1 MSTEKLSHTK
11 SSSLSTGRGTFSGR
25 TASAWLGDSEGAP
38 LQVGISGSLSGCSEP
53 VADGLDAMFSG
64 PFSLRF

>member
-1 MSTEKLSHTK
+1 MSTEKLSQTK

-38 LQVGISGSLSGCSEP
+38 LQVGISGSLSLSGCSEP
-53 VADGLDAMFSG
+53 VDHFHLGSD
-64 PFSLRF
+64 SLAL